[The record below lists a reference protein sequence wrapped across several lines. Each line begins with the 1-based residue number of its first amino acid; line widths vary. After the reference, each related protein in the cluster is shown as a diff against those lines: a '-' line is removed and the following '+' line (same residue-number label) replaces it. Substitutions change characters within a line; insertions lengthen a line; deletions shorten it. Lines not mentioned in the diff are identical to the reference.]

1 MTMKP
6 KSNKSP
12 EDWVDKTT
20 KIPMEEQMQ
29 KMMKKGR
36 QPAED
41 NKHAGK
47 TINAAR
53 QQQRREYTVGMMIRN
68 AKQKRAMGMSP
79 SPEEI
84 WVEGNQ
90 HLFR

>member
-6 KSNKSP
+6 KRNVNLP
-12 EDWVDKTT
+12 EDLDKAPN
-20 KIPMEEQMQ
+20 KQMQ
-29 KMMKKGR
+29 EQLRKMMMKGK

-41 NKHAGK
+41 NRFAGK
-47 TINAAR
+47 TVNATR